1 MVRMQIQFTDEQA
14 QALKRAAA
22 ERKVSVA
29 ALAREAVDRLLIET
43 GDTTSDEARAAA
55 LAIMGKFESDRSD
68 VARNHD
74 RYLAEIYGQR
84 G

>member
-1 MVRMQIQFTDEQA
+1 MQIQFTDEQA
-14 QALKRAAA
+14 RALKRAAA
-22 ERKVSVA
+22 ERHVSVA
-29 ALAREAVDRLLIET
+29 ALAREAVDRLLVEN
-43 GDTTSDEARAAA
+43 GDSTSEEARAAA

-74 RYLAEIYGQR
+74 RYLAEIYGRR

>member
-1 MVRMQIQFTDEQA
+1 MIRMQIQFTDEQA

-22 ERKVSVA
+22 ERNVSVA
-29 ALAREAVDRLLIET
+29 ALAREAVDRLLVEN

>member
-1 MVRMQIQFTDEQA
+1 MVRMQIQFTEEQA
-14 QALKRAAA
+14 RALKRAAA

-29 ALAREAVDRLLIET
+29 ALAREAVDRLLIEN

-55 LAIMGKFESDRSD
+55 LAIMGKFEGDRSD

>member
-1 MVRMQIQFTDEQA
+1 MIRMQIQFTDEQA

-29 ALAREAVDRLLIET
+29 ALAREAVDRLLVEN

>member
-1 MVRMQIQFTDEQA
+1 MVRMQIQFTEEQA
-14 QALKRAAA
+14 RALKRAAA
-22 ERKVSVA
+22 ERQVSVA
-29 ALAREAVDRLLIET
+29 ALAREAVDRLLVEN
-43 GDTTSDEARAAA
+43 GDTTSEEARAAA

>member
-1 MVRMQIQFTDEQA
+1 MIRMQIQFTDEQA

-29 ALAREAVDRLLIET
+29 ALAREAVDRLLVEN

-74 RYLAEIYGQR
+74 RYLAEI
-84 G
+84 

>member
-1 MVRMQIQFTDEQA
+1 MIRMQIQFTDEQA

-29 ALAREAVDRLLIET
+29 ALAREAVERLLVEN